1 MALINDSVQVYGL
14 LDLVEIWRELDGFML
29 DYWREQDEKDKAH
42 KAELEKKAQEEL
54 EKIVSDLEDGNTG
67 LEKALK
73 RYEDGV
79 SLLRRC
85 YEQLRKVEQRIVELT
100 GKDDAGNPLLRPFN
114 HESSVRKSE

>member
-1 MALINDSVQVYGL
+1 MTEPKTFEEALV
-14 LDLVEIWRELDGFML
+14 
-29 DYWREQDEKDKAH
+29 
-42 KAELEKKAQEEL
+42 EL
-54 EKIVSDLEDGNTG
+54 EKIVSDLEDGETG

-100 GKDDAGNPLLRPFN
+100 GKDDAGNPLLRPFL